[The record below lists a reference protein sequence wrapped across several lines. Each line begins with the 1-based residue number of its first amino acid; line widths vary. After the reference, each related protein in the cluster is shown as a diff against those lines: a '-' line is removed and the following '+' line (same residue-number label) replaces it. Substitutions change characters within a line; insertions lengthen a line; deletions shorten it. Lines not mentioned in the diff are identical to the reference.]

1 MDKIEAVKRVICSVL
16 NCELI
21 ELSES
26 TDITKIDGYDSLN
39 HIKLIMELES
49 QLSINIPIEDVERL
63 VFVKDYF
70 KYLK

>member
-16 NCELI
+16 ICELSEI
-21 ELSES
+21 SES